1 MKHVILPDDVRRS
14 LAFYLAMEEFVAREI
29 EGEAFF
35 VWRVEPTVIF
45 GRNQV
50 LENEVNLEYCR
61 EHGVDIVR
69 RKSGGGCVY
78 SDLGN
83 IMVSYISRRG
93 DVSEVFDRYMTAL
106 TEALRALGVPAEKSG
121 RNDILVEGRKIS
133 GNAFHQLPDRSIVHG
148 TLLYSTD
155 LEALT
160 EAIRPPVEKLQRH
173 GVKSVRQR
181 VMNLSEYVALMTEPD
196 DALKSPESLEE
207 YLVRYFT
214 DGEIH
219 LDENDLGVIA
229 RSEATW
235 QSVDMVLALG
245 GGAVMTAECAEIVH
259 SDTIC
264 IYLKASV
271 ETLMEHLSGQTD
283 GRPMLGDSDLRTRI
297 EDLMALRSDTYEK
310 TAHIIIDTDGK
321 PIEAVASEIISII
334 REEQFCTN

>member
-35 VWRVEPTVIF
+35 VWRVEPTVIY

-106 TEALRALGVPAEKSG
+106 TEALRALGVPVEKSG
-121 RNDILVEGRKIS
+121 RNDILLEGRKIS

-160 EAIRPPVEKLQRH
+160 EAIKPPVEKLQRH
-173 GVKSVRQR
+173 GVESVRQR
-181 VMNLSEYVALMTEPD
+181 VMNLSEYVALMTESD
-196 DALKSPESLEE
+196 DALKSPEALEE
-207 YLVRYFT
+207 YLVGYFT
-214 DGEIH
+214 DGEIV
-219 LDENDLGVIA
+219 LNENDL
-229 RSEATW
+229 E
-235 QSVDMVLALG
+235 
-245 GGAVMTAECAEIVH
+245 
-259 SDTIC
+259 
-264 IYLKASV
+264 K
-271 ETLMEHLSGQTD
+271 
-283 GRPMLGDSDLRTRI
+283 I
-297 EDLMALRSDTYEK
+297 ELITDTY
-310 TAHIIIDTDGK
+310 G
-321 PIEAVASEIISII
+321 
-334 REEQFCTN
+334 R

>member
-1 MKHVILPDDVRRS
+1 MKHVILPDNVRRS
-14 LAFYLAMEEFVAREI
+14 LAFYLAMEEFVAREV
-29 EGEAFF
+29 EDEAFF

-83 IMVSYISRRG
+83 IMVSYVSRRG
-93 DVSEVFDRYMTAL
+93 DVSEVFDRYMAL
-106 TEALRALGVPAEKSG
+106 LAESLRALGVPAEKSG
-121 RNDILVEGRKIS
+121 RNDILVEGRKVS

-173 GVKSVRQR
+173 GVESVRQR

-235 QSVDMVLALG
+235 QSV
-245 GGAVMTAECAEIVH
+245 
-259 SDTIC
+259 
-264 IYLKASV
+264 
-271 ETLMEHLSGQTD
+271 
-283 GRPMLGDSDLRTRI
+283 
-297 EDLMALRSDTYEK
+297 
-310 TAHIIIDTDGK
+310 
-321 PIEAVASEIISII
+321 
-334 REEQFCTN
+334 

>member
-14 LAFYLAMEEFVAREI
+14 LAFYLAMEEFVAREV

-35 VWRVEPTVIF
+35 VWRVEPTVIY

-121 RNDILVEGRKIS
+121 RNDILVEGRKVS

-173 GVKSVRQR
+173 GVESVRQR
-181 VMNLSEYVALMTEPD
+181 VLNLSEYVASMTDPG
-196 DALKSPESLEE
+196 DALRSPEALEE
-207 YLVRYFT
+207 YLVGYFT
-214 DGEIH
+214 DGEVR
-219 LDENDLGVIA
+219 LDNND
-229 RSEATW
+229 
-235 QSVDMVLALG
+235 
-245 GGAVMTAECAEIVH
+245 
-259 SDTIC
+259 
-264 IYLKASV
+264 V
-271 ETLMEHLSGQTD
+271 EMIKLIT
-283 GRPMLGDSDLRTRI
+283 
-297 EDLMALRSDTYEK
+297 DTY
-310 TAHIIIDTDGK
+310 G
-321 PIEAVASEIISII
+321 
-334 REEQFCTN
+334 R

>member
-35 VWRVEPTVIF
+35 VWRVEPTVIY

-93 DVSEVFDRYMTAL
+93 DISEVFDRYMTAL

-121 RNDILVEGRKIS
+121 RNDILVEGRKVS

-173 GVKSVRQR
+173 GVESVRQR
-181 VMNLSEYVALMTEPD
+181 VMNLSEYVALMTDPD
-196 DALKSPESLEE
+196 DALKSPEALEK

-235 QSVDMVLALG
+235 QSV
-245 GGAVMTAECAEIVH
+245 
-259 SDTIC
+259 
-264 IYLKASV
+264 
-271 ETLMEHLSGQTD
+271 
-283 GRPMLGDSDLRTRI
+283 
-297 EDLMALRSDTYEK
+297 
-310 TAHIIIDTDGK
+310 
-321 PIEAVASEIISII
+321 
-334 REEQFCTN
+334 

>member
-106 TEALRALGVPAEKSG
+106 TEALRALGVPVEKSG
-121 RNDILVEGRKIS
+121 RNDILLEGRKIS

-173 GVKSVRQR
+173 GVESVRQR
-181 VMNLSEYVALMTEPD
+181 VMNLSEYVALMTESD
-196 DALKSPESLEE
+196 DALKSPEALEE
-207 YLVRYFT
+207 YLVGYFT
-214 DGEIH
+214 DGEIV
-219 LDENDLGVIA
+219 LNENDLEKIKLI
-229 RSEATW
+229 T
-235 QSVDMVLALG
+235 
-245 GGAVMTAECAEIVH
+245 
-259 SDTIC
+259 
-264 IYLKASV
+264 
-271 ETLMEHLSGQTD
+271 
-283 GRPMLGDSDLRTRI
+283 
-297 EDLMALRSDTYEK
+297 DTY
-310 TAHIIIDTDGK
+310 G
-321 PIEAVASEIISII
+321 
-334 REEQFCTN
+334 R

>member
-1 MKHVILPDDVRRS
+1 MKHVILPDNIRRS
-14 LAFYLAMEEFVAREI
+14 LAFYLAMEEFVAMKVED
-29 EGEAFF
+29 EAFF
-35 VWRVEPTVIF
+35 VWRVEPTVIY

-50 LENEVNLEYCR
+50 IENEVNLEYCR

-106 TEALRALGVPAEKSG
+106 TEALRALGVPVEKSG
-121 RNDILVEGRKIS
+121 RNDILLEGRKIS

-173 GVKSVRQR
+173 GVESVRQR

-196 DALKSPESLEE
+196 DALKSPEALEE
-207 YLVRYFT
+207 YLVGYFT

-219 LDENDLGVIA
+219 LNEDD
-229 RSEATW
+229 
-235 QSVDMVLALG
+235 
-245 GGAVMTAECAEIVH
+245 
-259 SDTIC
+259 
-264 IYLKASV
+264 V
-271 ETLMEHLSGQTD
+271 EKIKLIT
-283 GRPMLGDSDLRTRI
+283 
-297 EDLMALRSDTYEK
+297 DTY
-310 TAHIIIDTDGK
+310 G
-321 PIEAVASEIISII
+321 
-334 REEQFCTN
+334 R

>member
-1 MKHVILPDDVRRS
+1 MKNVVLPDAVRRS
-14 LAFYLAMEEFVAREI
+14 LAFYLAMEEYVASAVED
-29 EGEAFF
+29 EAFF
-35 VWRVEPTVIF
+35 VWRVEPTVIY

-61 EHGVDIVR
+61 KHGVDVVR

-121 RNDILVEGRKIS
+121 RNDILVEGRKVS

-160 EAIRPPVEKLQRH
+160 EAIKPPVEKLQRH
-173 GVKSVRQR
+173 GVESVRQR

-196 DALKSPESLEE
+196 DALKSPEALEE
-207 YLVRYFT
+207 YLVGYFT

-219 LDENDLGVIA
+219 LNEND
-229 RSEATW
+229 
-235 QSVDMVLALG
+235 
-245 GGAVMTAECAEIVH
+245 
-259 SDTIC
+259 
-264 IYLKASV
+264 V
-271 ETLMEHLSGQTD
+271 EKIKLIT
-283 GRPMLGDSDLRTRI
+283 
-297 EDLMALRSDTYEK
+297 DTY
-310 TAHIIIDTDGK
+310 G
-321 PIEAVASEIISII
+321 
-334 REEQFCTN
+334 R